1 MYYPTL
7 NIGIEEA
14 YQLIDPQS
22 RELLGYVTQS
32 MSQDQLVVRERTP
45 DVELAQPFDEAVIE
59 VGTPVCADIKE
70 AREKLLQ
77 MRESILQVAH
87 GNGYRVM
94 ASGTHPFSRWER
106 REVLPGYRAVLDDM
120 QMIARRLL
128 GFGLRV
134 HIGVEDRELAVDVMN
149 TMRYL
154 LPHILCLS
162 TSSPFWA
169 GRNTGLKSYRS
180 VLVDA
185 LPRTGIPGYF
195 SSYQEYRTYM
205 DMLVRTKCVP
215 DARQVRYDIMPHS
228 RFSTLVIRICDM
240 MPSTQD
246 TLAVTALIQA
256 CVAWMV
262 DLRQRNLSFRH
273 YERLLIAENKWRAV
287 RYGLEGKLLDFGIEE
302 ALPAPD
308 LIRELLAR
316 VEPYAPSLDSED
328 ELAHAY
334 TMLER
339 GSSADQQ
346 LQVAQAHEQD
356 LAAVTDFLIAETENL
371 V

>member
-1 MYYPTL
+1 MDYPSL
-7 NIGIEEA
+7 NIGIEEE

-45 DVELAQPFDEAVIE
+45 EVELMQPFGDAVIE
-59 VGTPVCADIKE
+59 VGTPVCADVKE
-70 AREKLLQ
+70 AREKLMR
-77 MRESILQVAH
+77 MREQILAVAQ
-87 GNGYRVM
+87 GNGYRMM
-94 ASGTHPFSRWER
+94 AAGTHPFSRWEQ
-106 REVLPGYRAVLDDM
+106 REVLPGYRASLEDL
-120 QMIARRLL
+120 QMVARRLL

-149 TMRYL
+149 SMRYL

-162 TSSPFWA
+162 TSSPFWV

-180 VLVDA
+180 VLLDA

-195 SSYQEYRTYM
+195 SSYQEYRAYV
-205 DMLVRTKCVP
+205 DMLIRTNCIP

-240 MPSTQD
+240 MPSIQD

-256 CVAWMV
+256 TVAWMV
-262 DLRQRNLSFRH
+262 DLRLHNMQFRH

-287 RYGLEGKLLDFGIEE
+287 RYGLEGNLLDFGIEQ

-308 LIRELLAR
+308 LIRELLTR
-316 VEPYAPSLDSED
+316 VEPYASKLNTED
-328 ELAHAY
+328 ELGHVH
-334 TMLER
+334 TMLAR
-339 GSSADQQ
+339 GSSAEHQ
-346 LQVAQAHEQD
+346 LRHFHTHGKDTVA
-356 LAAVTDFLIAETENL
+356 VVDFLMTETESL